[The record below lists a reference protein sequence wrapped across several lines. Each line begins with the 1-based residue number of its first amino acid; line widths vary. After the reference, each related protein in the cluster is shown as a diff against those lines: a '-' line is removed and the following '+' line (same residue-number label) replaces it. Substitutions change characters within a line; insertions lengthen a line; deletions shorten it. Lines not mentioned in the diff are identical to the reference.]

1 MGVFDRVRTRARQWL
16 GVEAGVRAT
25 APGLPPSL
33 PPSHAQ
39 GHVTGRRYR
48 VSEDNPTI
56 NYLQGL
62 TILAPLDSEH
72 RWRNLNLDENTL
84 DQLGTADIVDLL
96 ADLSPEIS
104 SALNSYVR
112 LVNPGYE
119 IKCFKLNLN
128 SEEIEPKAQQLVET
142 FFDNLRQLYGS
153 TDLVIDRMFINAF
166 LRGAFMA
173 ELVLDN
179 RGRVPIDIAFPDP
192 RWTYFRIALDAQRG
206 PIWQP
211 YQFQHGRPVPLV
223 LDTIRYIP
231 IDPLPASPYGRSMVL
246 PAVFTTL
253 FTLSMLH
260 DLKRV
265 VAQQGYPRLDL
276 SVNLE
281 ALAKSMPA
289 DLAKDPLQY
298 QQWIDSVVRN
308 IGDAY
313 ANLEPDDT
321 YVHTDNV
328 TVGRPVGTLDTS
340 SLGAVD
346 GMMRALDRQVI
357 RALKTMPLLM
367 GSNEGASETHA
378 NRQWE
383 VFAAGIKSHQ
393 HTAESLWEHLLT
405 LALRVQGVQARVQF
419 RFAELRAAE
428 LLRDAQV
435 EALNLQ
441 NAALSYALGY
451 RDQNEAAMVGAGKEK
466 ADQPQPRIPTA
477 GITGAGGGAPPGQT
491 APGAV
496 QPEPGSNKKQKR
508 SLNELLPAYS
518 ARAVLPEDLLSR
530 SAVRSAQEAWDR
542 AVPDLAGLLDAQL
555 AEERRAAMTNG
566 RHQGR

>member
-1 MGVFDRVRTRARQWL
+1 MPR
-16 GVEAGVRAT
+16 
-25 APGLPPSL
+25 LPSAY
-33 PPSHAQ
+33 SS
-39 GHVTGRRYR
+39 GYISRRFR

-62 TILAPLDSEH
+62 TILAPFDAEH
-72 RWRNLNLDENTL
+72 RWRNLNLDANTL
-84 DQLGTADIVDLL
+84 DQLSTPEIVDLL

-104 SALNSYVR
+104 SALNTYVR
-112 LVNPGYE
+112 LANPGWE
-119 IKCFKLNLN
+119 IKVFKANPGGTQLN
-128 SEEIEPKAQQLVET
+128 SGTEQIDSKAQALVDQ
-142 FFDNLRQLYGS
+142 FIKDDLRQLYGT
-153 TDLVIDRMFINAF
+153 TDLMIDRMFINAF
-166 LRGAFMA
+166 LRGGFMA

-179 RGRVPIDIAFPDP
+179 RGRRPIDVAFPDP
-192 RWTYFRIALDAQRG
+192 RWTYFRIALDPQRG

-223 LDTIRYIP
+223 LETIRYIP
-231 IDPLPASPYGRSMVL
+231 VDPLPASPYGRSMVS
-246 PAVFTTL
+246 PAIFTTL

-265 VAQQGYPRLDL
+265 IAQQGYPRLDL

-289 DLAKDPLQY
+289 DLAADPQRF
-298 QQWIDSVVRN
+298 QEWIDTVVMN
-308 IGDAY
+308 IGKAY
-313 ANLEPDDT
+313 EALEPDDT

-346 GMMRALDRQVI
+346 GLMRALDRQVI

-383 VFAAGIKSHQ
+383 VFAAMIKSHQ

-405 LALRVQGVQARVQF
+405 IALRVQGVQARVQF
-419 RFAELRAAE
+419 RFSELRAAE

-435 EALNLQ
+435 QALQLS

-451 RDQNEAAMVGAGKEK
+451 TDQDESALAGIGKEK
-466 ADQPQPRIPTA
+466 ADQPAPRIPSA
-477 GITGAGGGAPPGQT
+477 GITGGGGGAGPGGGPPPAAIQ
-491 APGAV
+491 A
-496 QPEPGSNKKQKR
+496 EPGSTKKRIR
-508 SLNELLPAYS
+508 SLEELLG
-518 ARAVLPEDLLSR
+518 PEYRRHLTADDLLAKPALAGA
-530 SAVRSAQEAWDR
+530 SAAWDR
-542 AVPDLAGLLDAQL
+542 AVPELAGLLEATV
-555 AEERRAAMTNG
+555 AAKAKMGKNG
-566 RHQGR
+566 K